1 MTTSETS
8 DRSERF
14 LQEAYSLKDLQ
25 DVMSFYDDWAEDYD
39 DQMEGKLG
47 YIAPRVMAERLAA
60 HLEGRGAEILDV
72 GCGTGLT
79 SKYLADNGFKTFDGI
94 DITPRMLERS
104 RERGIYRKLIEAD
117 ITLPLDIP
125 DAAYGA
131 VISSGT
137 FTLGHVGS
145 EPVAE
150 LVRVLKPGGYLA
162 CSIHRDIWSAKGFE
176 EKFDKLTGAGT
187 LRELER
193 TPGEFFTGYG
203 ETALYFV
210 FEKM

>member
-1 MTTSETS
+1 MDPEAST

-14 LQEAYSLKDLQ
+14 LDEAYGLKDLK
-25 DVMSFYDDWAEDYD
+25 DVMGFYHDWAEDYD
-39 DQMEGKLG
+39 DQMEQKLG

-60 HLEGRGAEILDV
+60 HLENKAAAILDV

-79 SKYLADNGFKTFDGI
+79 SKYLADSGFAVFDGV

-104 RERGIYRKLIEAD
+104 RERGIYRALIEAD
-117 ITLPLDIP
+117 ITLPLEFA
-125 DAAYGA
+125 DASYDA

-145 EPVAE
+145 EPIAE
-150 LVRVLKPGGYLA
+150 LVRVLKPGGHLA
-162 CSIHRDIWSAKGFE
+162 CSIHKEIWTAKGFE
-176 EKFDKLTGAGT
+176 QKFDALAGEGV
-187 LRELER
+187 LREVER
-193 TPGEFFTGYG
+193 TPGEFFKGYG

-210 FEKM
+210 FEKI